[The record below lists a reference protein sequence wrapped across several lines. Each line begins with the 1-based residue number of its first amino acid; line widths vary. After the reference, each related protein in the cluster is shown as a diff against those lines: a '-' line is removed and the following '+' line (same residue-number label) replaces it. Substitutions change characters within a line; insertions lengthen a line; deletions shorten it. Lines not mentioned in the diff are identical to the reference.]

1 MKLVSLVLTCA
12 AVALISIA
20 CTDTGTT
27 TSTQTP
33 SRTASPSASP
43 ASSPAVAAGDEFAA
57 ARTNYGKN
65 CEACHGPSG
74 EGGPVKTPEGKQIK
88 VPSLKAPHAV
98 RHSDEELTKMITNG
112 EEAMPAF
119 KDKLKP
125 EEITEMVRFVR
136 KNFQGK

>member
-12 AVALISIA
+12 AVALISSA

-27 TSTQTP
+27 TSTPTP
-33 SRTASPSASP
+33 SRAASP
-43 ASSPAVAAGDEFAA
+43 AAPTPAGAPADELAA

-65 CEACHGPSG
+65 CEACHGPNG

-119 KDKLKP
+119 KAKLKP

>member
-33 SRTASPSASP
+33 SRTASPSTSP
-43 ASSPAVAAGDEFAA
+43 ASSPAVAAGDEFAT
-57 ARTNYGKN
+57 ARTNYSKN

-125 EEITEMVRFVR
+125 EEIALMVRFVR